1 MSTDTH
7 SDGQPSR
14 ATEDSGRS
22 KLNWQMILSLI
33 LLAIIIAF
41 SLMNAQEVAVNLLV
55 ATLTTPMFVIIFG
68 SAIIGGIITFLATMW
83 QRNHRRRVQ

>member
-1 MSTDTH
+1 MSTETR
-7 SDGQPSR
+7 SGGRPSR
-14 ATEDSGRS
+14 VTEDSRRG
-22 KLNWQMILSLI
+22 KLNWRLILSLI
-33 LLAIIIAF
+33 LLAMIIIF

-83 QRNHRRRVQ
+83 QRNHGRGVQ